1 MIDCWQLRRYAMD
14 LTTIQARLDA
24 IANNPEKIAINMYAR
39 GLAETW
45 SMDGDDKMKAC
56 IIRMEK
62 GRLERE
68 RDTMER
74 RIQELV
80 LCPVEEQNKK
90 EQAND

>member
-1 MIDCWQLRRYAMD
+1 MIDYGQLQRYAKN

-24 IANNPEKIAINMYAR
+24 MADDPGKISIHMHAK
-39 GLAETW
+39 GLADTW
-45 SMDGDDKMKAC
+45 SIDNDDEMKAS

-68 RDTMER
+68 RDTLER

-80 LCPVEEQNKK
+80 LCPVEEQDKK